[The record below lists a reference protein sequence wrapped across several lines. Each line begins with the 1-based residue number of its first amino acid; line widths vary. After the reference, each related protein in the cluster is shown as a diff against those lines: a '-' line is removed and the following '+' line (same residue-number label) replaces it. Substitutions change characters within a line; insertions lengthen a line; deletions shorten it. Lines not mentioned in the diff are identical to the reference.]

1 MATTWRNQTIPQTEK
16 NLPKSAKMLD
26 AVESSLDGD
35 KAKDITVID
44 LSGKSEIADYLV
56 VASGTSQRHVGA
68 MAEHLREELKKMGV
82 VPVAVEGMPQCDWV
96 LVDGGDVIVHLFRPE
111 VRDFYNIEK
120 MWDVTTQSQMAR
132 AEKHAET
139 HV

>member
-1 MATTWRNQTIPQTEK
+1 MVTTWRNQTIPQTEK
-16 NLPKSAKMLD
+16 NLPKGAKMLD
-26 AVESSLDGD
+26 MVESSLDGD

-120 MWDVTTQSQMAR
+120 MWDVTTQSQMAG
-132 AEKHAET
+132 AEN

>member
-56 VASGTSQRHVGA
+56 IASGTSQRHVGA

-111 VRDFYNIEK
+111 VRDFYNTEK
-120 MWDVTTQSQMAR
+120 MWDVTTQSKMAR